1 MSTIQPRRPEKK
13 EKKLCNVDPK
23 ILIKIL
29 INYPPKKKIGVYRR
43 TKMRGQLG
51 DNKGVTNCGER
62 KWGELPN
69 PTN

>member
-1 MSTIQPRRPEKK
+1 MRYMEATISMRNQ
-13 EKKLCNVDPK
+13 
-23 ILIKIL
+23 
-29 INYPPKKKIGVYRR
+29 KKIGAYRR

-51 DNKGVTNCGER
+51 GNKGVTNCGER

>member
-1 MSTIQPRRPEKK
+1 MLALDKGE
-13 EKKLCNVDPK
+13 N
-23 ILIKIL
+23 ILLIL
-29 INYPPKKKIGVYRR
+29 LDLSAAFDTVNHSLQRKIGVYRR

-51 DNKGVTNCGER
+51 GNKGVTNCGER

>member
-1 MSTIQPRRPEKK
+1 MFRPSLSKK
-13 EKKLCNVDPK
+13 RNDGLCE
-23 ILIKIL
+23 
-29 INYPPKKKIGVYRR
+29 KKIGVYRR

-51 DNKGVTNCGER
+51 GNKGVTNCGER